1 MKKFL
6 LFSLL
11 ILSISKYSRDDA
23 VKYAKNNYDKINH
36 ECGNITSD
44 DYLKCTNFSYF
55 GNEFCNYV
63 SHGGDCANFVSQCL
77 VFGGGHD
84 YLNGT
89 DKCRGYPCGFEET
102 GARNLGRCLQQKG
115 WNSTCGENMEPPIYI
130 KPGDVL
136 IYHEGGCDLNPAHA
150 VIITEVTPIVKIT
163 GRSALMKDELY
174 NYNTE
179 KPYYQWLHYID
190 PELDDYGKTFDS
202 YEYIISIK
210 YIQKYYEICYD
221 TYGIYSFDI
230 YVEMN
235 KKIDTSENITINL
248 DTSSDKIIQATCT
261 PYYAKIIQSFKC
273 EINIC
278 VYPLNNIDIYLPIN
292 PPKSKKYGFKNWK
305 EIIGNSPGISNKIS
319 KVTCLPKEKNIFIP
333 SSIKSEG
340 CIDNKNVF
348 SIYGKWVYNEKDKKP
363 FYLEFPLLILNENY
377 DIAYCEYDLLESNS
391 IKCELEGHGIIKFEE
406 TYTIG
411 YFEIFKINKFSSST
425 KLEDCSIQNSTLN
438 LSHHSLLFLIIFII
452 LLL

>member
-6 LFSLL
+6 LYSLL

-23 VKYAKNNYDKINH
+23 VKYAKNNYDKIDH
-36 ECGNITSD
+36 ECGDNNSD
-44 DYLKCTNFSYF
+44 DYLNCTKFAYF

-84 YLNGT
+84 YLNDT
-89 DKCRGYPCGFEET
+89 ENCRGYPCGFEEP
-102 GARNLGRCLQQKG
+102 GAKKLGICLQQKG
-115 WNSTCGENMEPPIYI
+115 WNSTCGKLMEPPIYI

-136 IYHEGGCDLNPAHA
+136 IYHEEGCDYNKAHA

-174 NYNTE
+174 TYNTE

-190 PELDDYGKTFDS
+190 PELDDHGKI

-210 YIQKYYEICYD
+210 NIEIGFEPCLD
-221 TYGIYSFDI
+221 TYGIYFFYI
-230 YVEMN
+230 YVEIN
-235 KKIDTSENITINL
+235 KEIDISEKITINL
-248 DTSSDKIIQATCT
+248 DTSSDKIIEATCT
-261 PYYAKIIQSFKC
+261 PFFNEIFSYFLC

-292 PPKSKKYGFKNWK
+292 PPKLKKYGFKNWK

-340 CIDNKNVF
+340 CKENKNVF
-348 SIYGKWVYNEKDKKP
+348 SIYGKWMYNEKDKKP
-363 FYLEFPLLILNENY
+363 FLWEFPLLILNENRN
-377 DIAYCEYDLLESNS
+377 IAYCEYEFIDNN
-391 IKCELEGHGIIKFEE
+391 IKCELEGYGIIKFEE

-411 YFEIFKINKFSSST
+411 YFEIFKINEFSSST
-425 KLEDCSIQNSTLN
+425 KLEYCSIQNSTLN